1 MELGTPF
8 EQYEKLRTIISTNVS
23 HLDDDAWEAK

>member
-1 MELGTPF
+1 MELSTTF

-23 HLDDDAWEAK
+23 HLDDDASAAK